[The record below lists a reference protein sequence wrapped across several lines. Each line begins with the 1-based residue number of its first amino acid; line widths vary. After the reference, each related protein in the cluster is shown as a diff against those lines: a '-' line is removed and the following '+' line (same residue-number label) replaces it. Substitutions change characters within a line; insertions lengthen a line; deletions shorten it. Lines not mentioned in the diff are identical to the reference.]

1 MSDSLLVLALL
12 LNLFFW
18 SLASLLYLNQSCRS
32 LLRESKGKYLG
43 WLESHLRFLRFRIS
57 ATSLAVIQLVLVG
70 LLCLGGVQWRQ
81 PLLGVC
87 SLCVLL
93 CVPIYL
99 KKKREERLERLG
111 RQTEMFLS
119 QLSQALVSSAS
130 LGDALERSH
139 ALLVPPLSDD
149 VAEVLQELRLGVPWE
164 QALQNW
170 AVRAPSPY
178 LQSALLILRIGSR
191 TGGSLASTLQ
201 RTGENLREM
210 VRLEGVLR
218 TKTAEGKLQARVIA
232 LVPFPLLG
240 LLNWID
246 PDYFTPLQT
255 SPWGG
260 VLCLLSLVLWL
271 GAVWLGKKIL
281 AFDVS

>member
-1 MSDSLLVLALL
+1 MFLALL
-12 LNLFFW
+12 LNVFLG
-18 SLASLLYLNQSCRS
+18 SLVILLYFYSPCRVVFGRF
-32 LLRESKGKYLG
+32 REKYLG
-43 WLESHLRFLRFRIS
+43 WLENHLRFLRLRIR
-57 ATSLAVIQLVLVG
+57 ATSLAMAQLVLVG
-70 LLCLGGVQWRQ
+70 LLCLGGIQWRQ
-81 PLLGVC
+81 PFLVVTALF
-87 SLCVLL
+87 VLF
-93 CVPIYL
+93 CVPLYL

-111 RQTEMFLS
+111 RQTEVFLS

-130 LGDALERSH
+130 LGDALEKSQ
-139 ALLVPPLSDD
+139 ALFVPPLSED

-164 QALQNW
+164 QAVQNW
-170 AVRAPSPY
+170 ATRAPSPY
-178 LQSALLILRIGSR
+178 LQSALLILRIGSK

-201 RTGENLREM
+201 RTSENLREV

-240 LLNWID
+240 LLHWID
-246 PDYFTPLQT
+246 PDYFAPLQT

-260 VLCLLSLVLWL
+260 VLCLLSLTLWL

-281 AFDVS
+281 AFDMS